1 MEGLERV
8 HQQILQEAND
18 EAMQLKN
25 AASLRLEQFLQ
36 REQKKADDQYDKAL
50 AEVKDLQQRGR
61 AQLKADLGMTE
72 RRTLLAAK
80 QDWIQNV
87 LQEALRQLVARPQAE
102 KVEDYLAWLQEPD
115 YLAEK
120 AAQPQ
125 ATVRIEL
132 AAQDAGLVEELRQK
146 ITYPVELSATATN
159 FTAGLVVSVG
169 LVHFNYTYEEY
180 LRRNKDSFIGSIGAE
195 LFN

>member
-8 HQQILQEAND
+8 HQQILQESKA
-18 EAMQLKN
+18 EAMELKN

-36 REQKKADDQYDKAL
+36 REQKKADEQYDKAL
-50 AEVKDLQQRGR
+50 TEVKDAQQRSR

-72 RRTLLAAK
+72 RRTLLATK
-80 QDWIQNV
+80 QEWIHRV
-87 LQEALRQLVARPQAE
+87 LQEALRQLAARPQTE
-102 KVEDYLAWLQEPD
+102 KVEDYLAWLEEPD
-115 YLAEK
+115 FMAEK
-120 AAQPQ
+120 TAQPE
-125 ATVRIEL
+125 ALVRIEL
-132 AAQDAGLVEELRQK
+132 SARDAELVEVLRQK
-146 ITYPVELSATATN
+146 IGYPVQINATATT